1 MRRSTERILTTH
13 TGSLARP
20 PELLQM
26 LLTRDRGEAIDEA
39 AFDVATARSVLNVV
53 RRQVDA
59 GIDVVSDGE
68 QSKVG
73 FGHYVRARLT
83 NMNGPLATLPR
94 SRDSRDFPE
103 WASQFG
109 PGRGNTWTTNNGPV
123 EWQDFSQVEKDISH
137 FKAALAQVGD
147 GVEGFLPAVS
157 PGEIANFFSSSYYS
171 DPAAYRVRLAE
182 VMAKEYR
189 AIIDAGLLLQIDAPD
204 LTLNDFWQPDMSLAE
219 FRRLTELNIDV
230 INQAVDGLPADR
242 IRLHIC
248 GGAGAAPSRWR
259 FELKDTVDL
268 LIKAR
273 VGALTV
279 VGGNPR
285 HEHEYHV
292 WETTRLPDGM
302 MLIPGVICNH
312 VVTVEHPEVV
322 AERIVR
328 YADRVGKENV
338 LAGTDCGF
346 SIGAAMPTVD
356 PKIAWAKL
364 ETLAEGAKLA
374 SERLWARV
382 GA

>member
-1 MRRSTERILTTH
+1 MRHSTKRILTTH

-26 LLTRDRGEAIDEA
+26 LLARDGGAAIDDV
-39 AFDVATARSVLNVV
+39 AFDAATARSVLDVV
-53 RRQVDA
+53 RRQVQT

-94 SRDSRDFPE
+94 SRDARDFPE
-103 WASQFG
+103 WAAQFS
-109 PGRGNTWTTNNGPV
+109 PGRSNTWTTNNGPV
-123 EWQDFSQVEKDISH
+123 EWQDFGQVEKDIAH
-137 FKAALAQVGD
+137 FQAALAQLGD
-147 GVEGFLPAVS
+147 AVEGFLPAVS
-157 PGEIANFFSSSYYS
+157 PGEIANFFPSSYYT
-171 DPAAYRVRLAE
+171 DPRAYRARLAD
-182 VMAKEYR
+182 VMAREYR
-189 AIIDAGLLLQIDAPD
+189 AIVDAGLLLQIDAPD

-219 FRRLTELNIDV
+219 FRQLTELNIDA

-242 IRLHIC
+242 LRLHIC
-248 GGAGAAPSRWR
+248 GGPGAAPSRWR
-259 FELKDTVDL
+259 FELKDTADI

-302 MLIPGVICNH
+302 TLIPGVICNH
-312 VVTVEHPEVV
+312 TATVEHPEVV
-322 AERIVR
+322 AERIVH
-328 YADRVGKENV
+328 YAERVGKENV
-338 LAGTDCGF
+338 IAGTDCGF
-346 SIGAAMPTVD
+346 SIGASAPTVD

-364 ETLAEGAKLA
+364 ETLVDGAKMA
-374 SERLWARV
+374 SERLWAV
-382 GA
+382 PV